1 MVKQGFG
8 CLRGCQMRE
17 ANVQTG
23 EQTKVTAN
31 KLRNCLF
38 NQCLKTQIKF
48 ISNVKGRVFVWPTIN
63 LLIYNNLLLIDV

>member
-8 CLRGCQMRE
+8 CLRGCQMLQ

-31 KLRNCLF
+31 KA
-38 NQCLKTQIKF
+38 KTAFLINVQNIK
-48 ISNVKGRVFVWPTIN
+48 SNSNPCSRKEYLYG
-63 LLIYNNLLLIDV
+63 L

>member
-31 KLRNCLF
+31 KLKNCVF
-38 NQCLKTQIKF
+38 NQCSDTQIKF
-48 ISNVKGRVFVWPTIN
+48 KFMLKERVFVWPMI
-63 LLIYNNLLLIDV
+63 IE

>member
-31 KLRNCLF
+31 KPKNCLF
-38 NQCLKTQIKF
+38 NQCSKYQIKF
-48 ISNVKGRVFVWPTIN
+48 KSMLKERVFVWP
-63 LLIYNNLLLIDV
+63 LIR

>member
-8 CLRGCQMRE
+8 YLRRCQMRE

-31 KLRNCLF
+31 QLKNWLF
-38 NQCLKTQIKF
+38 DQCSKYQIKF
-48 ISNVKGRVFVWPTIN
+48 KTMLKERIFVWT
-63 LLIYNNLLLIDV
+63 LMR

>member
-1 MVKQGFG
+1 MVKKGFG

-31 KLRNCLF
+31 ELKKCLF
-38 NQCLKTQIKF
+38 NQRSTYQFKL
-48 ISNVKGRVFVWPTIN
+48 
-63 LLIYNNLLLIDV
+63 

>member
-31 KLRNCLF
+31 KLKNCLF
-38 NQCLKTQIKF
+38 NEC
-48 ISNVKGRVFVWPTIN
+48 
-63 LLIYNNLLLIDV
+63 

>member
-23 EQTKVTAN
+23 EQTKVMWQINRKTA
-31 KLRNCLF
+31 CLI
-38 NQCLKTQIKF
+38 NAQNIK
-48 ISNVKGRVFVWPTIN
+48 SNSNPCSRKEYLYG
-63 LLIYNNLLLIDV
+63 L

>member
-23 EQTKVTAN
+23 EQTTVTAN
-31 KLRNCLF
+31 QLKNCLF
-38 NQCLKTQIKF
+38 NQCSKYQIKF
-48 ISNVKGRVFVWPTIN
+48 KTMLKEKVFVWT
-63 LLIYNNLLLIDV
+63 LIR